1 MIEAKHKL
9 SIKESLEL
17 IESLILVADEQ
28 MIDKIK
34 KAIKNREDE
43 LIFDLSQIDIQEN
56 SDKLFILGELRS
68 PITPPYGCVASSVA
82 LVDPSII
89 SPKAKQK

>member
-43 LIFDLSQIDIQEN
+43 LIDNYFNNESR
-56 SDKLFILGELRS
+56 KLRKWQGR
-68 PITPPYGCVASSVA
+68 TW
-82 LVDPSII
+82 
-89 SPKAKQK
+89 